1 MRLSPGLVQ
10 SPWRVSAK
18 CSNARL
24 GRELSQEQYGRKDDR
39 RHQRLHVH
47 DASLMSN
54 PAALGRIGNWLGTLV
69 HVAQTAR
76 REFDSRLA
84 PSLKEPQPGDPE
96 RQKGD
101 EPPAPWSLETKED
114 ATE

>member
-84 PSLKEPQPGDPE
+84 PSLKETQRGEPE
-96 RQKGD
+96 GRKEY
-101 EPPAPWSLETKED
+101 EPPTPWRSETKQN
-114 ATE
+114 A